1 MSQNRRHSGSRGGYS
16 IANLE
21 LVGVAGFEPAT
32 TRTPSVCATSLRHT
46 PTQVATIYFRSWQDH
61 TRMRMSVRVTRADRI
76 VIAIFAIAAISV
88 MPIAAAAEHAAET
101 AKLEVGGGE
110 IEVVI

>member
-32 TRTPSVCATSLRHT
+32 TRTPSVCATRLRHT
-46 PTQVATIYFRSWQDH
+46 PTQTATIYLCSWQDH
-61 TRMRMSVRVTRADRI
+61 TRMRMSVRVTRAARISI
-76 VIAIFAIAAISV
+76 VILAIVASSAAVPRASAQ
-88 MPIAAAAEHAAET
+88 PAPET
-101 AKLEVGGGE
+101 AKLE
-110 IEVVI
+110 